1 MTPRPRKASD
11 DEIFGAVQRVMM
23 RRGPSELTLSEIASE
38 AGLTAGALVQRF
50 GSKRELLL
58 AMMERWAGGAR
69 EMFDGLRASSTSPLD
84 TIRMYAD
91 CMAAMGESPGSLA
104 HNLSWLQVDL
114 TDPDFNRHARRQ
126 AQDTRAELKRLV
138 EEAVELGLL
147 PRSVDAAVAARLIET
162 TVSGSLMTWA
172 FYQEGSATDWM
183 RHDVDR
189 VLALLGEAA

>member
-1 MTPRPRKASD
+1 
-11 DEIFGAVQRVMM
+11 
-23 RRGPSELTLSEIASE
+23 
-38 AGLTAGALVQRF
+38 
-50 GSKRELLL
+50 
-58 AMMERWAGGAR
+58 
-69 EMFDGLRASSTSPLD
+69 MFDGLRASSTSPLD

-91 CMAAMGESPGSLA
+91 CMAAMGESPNSLA

-189 VLALLGEAA
+189 VLALLGDAA